1 MKQIRVRRTGSKLEV
16 GIHPKLVIDL
26 DGGGNYIE
34 TECQKI
40 PYRKN
45 IRISQD
51 LLQGKRTDVM
61 QTVINHYYAQ
71 ACDIAEG
78 YKIIAG
84 QRDSTN

>member
-1 MKQIRVRRTGSKLEV
+1 MKQIQVQRTGSKLEV

-26 DGGGNYIE
+26 DGGENYIE

-51 LLQGKRTDVM
+51 LLRGKRNNVM
-61 QTVINHYYAQ
+61 QTVMNHYYAQ
-71 ACDIAEG
+71 ACNIADG

-84 QRDSTN
+84 QRGSLQ